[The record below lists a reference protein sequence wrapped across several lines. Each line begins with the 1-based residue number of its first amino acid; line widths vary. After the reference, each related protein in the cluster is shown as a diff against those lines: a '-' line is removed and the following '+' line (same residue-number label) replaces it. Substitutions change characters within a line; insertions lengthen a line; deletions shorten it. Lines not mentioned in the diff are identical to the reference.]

1 MGKILF
7 GYDGSAESRR
17 AAWKAAD
24 LAAGRGA
31 TLVVAQVVPPIIM
44 PGDLPTIPVPEI
56 TEQQLME
63 AEREVGQLS
72 KELAATGAR
81 LQPAV
86 LRGSPASELLRLADE
101 DMEVELVV
109 VGRGG
114 KGAIAR
120 ALMGSVSSR
129 LAHACVR
136 PVLIVP

>member
-1 MGKILF
+1 MAKILMAF
-7 GYDGSAESRR
+7 DGSAESKR

-24 LAAGRGA
+24 LASSRGA
-31 TLVVAQVVPPIIM
+31 MLVVVQVVPPIIV

-56 TEQQLME
+56 TEQQLMD
-63 AEREVGQLS
+63 AERQVGEEL
-72 KELAATGAR
+72 KELSATGAK
-81 LQPAV
+81 LQSAV
-86 LRGSPASELLRLADE
+86 IRGSPAAELLRLAEE
-101 DMEVELVV
+101 DPDVELVV